1 MVDGGWW
8 EGSLNGEV
16 GWFPSNF
23 VKDFGVI
30 DTGIET
36 KRTSNILSMIANE
49 EDFTHYKTVVEGLN
63 FIFSSSF
70 LDPIFYV
77 SFYILI
83 YVLDIVNSEANY
95 LQEIRFLTDNL
106 LVIVRKSQKLKP
118 NDVELVCR

>member
-70 LDPIFYV
+70 LDPVFYV